1 MNSDEAC
8 RAAKRID
15 EDLRRII
22 PIEAAPEKE
31 AGRCAEAYD
40 LVVTDSELRLK
51 TEGLFRGGHYA
62 RAVEEAYKL
71 LDNVV
76 RKKTQI
82 KQSGFALM
90 TAAFNAK
97 NPKLRL
103 NPGQSISDNDEQEG
117 YMHIFAGSMRGI
129 RNPRVHECEWE
140 DDEVDA
146 IELLS
151 LANHL
156 ISKVRNS
163 VK

>member
-76 RKKTQI
+76 SQTV
-82 KQSGFALM
+82 
-90 TAAFNAK
+90 
-97 NPKLRL
+97 
-103 NPGQSISDNDEQEG
+103 
-117 YMHIFAGSMRGI
+117 GI
-129 RNPRVHECEWE
+129 RI
-140 DDEVDA
+140 DDSGVQC
-146 IELLS
+146 
-151 LANHL
+151 
-156 ISKVRNS
+156 K
-163 VK
+163 KP